1 MSFADD
7 LAKYCQAAGNK
18 IDLVVRKS
26 ALELQASMI
35 AKSPVDTGRFKS
47 NWQCGLGGINPDTTA
62 TAGSDALGRTEV
74 VLQAYKPGQ
83 SIWLTNNL
91 PYAKR
96 LENGWSQQAPSGMVR
111 LTVQDFKY
119 AVKRAADAMK

>member
-7 LAKYCQAAGNK
+7 LAKYCQAAGDK

-47 NWQCGLGGINPDTTA
+47 NWQCGLGGMNPDTTA
-62 TAGSDALGRTEV
+62 AAGSDALGRTVV
-74 VLQAYKPGQ
+74 VLQGYKPGQ
-83 SIWLTNNL
+83 TIWLTNNL

>member
-7 LAKYCQAAGNK
+7 LSKYCQAAGDK

-47 NWQCGLGGINPDTTA
+47 NWQCGLGGMNLETAA

-74 VLQAYKPGQ
+74 VLQGYRPGQ
-83 SIWLTNNL
+83 TIWLTNNL

>member
-7 LAKYCQAAGNK
+7 LAKYCQAAGDK

-47 NWQCGLGGINPDTTA
+47 NWQCGLGGMNPETAA
-62 TAGSDALGRTEV
+62 TAGSDALGRTEA
-74 VLQAYKPGQ
+74 VLQGYKPGRT
-83 SIWLTNNL
+83 IWLTNNL